1 LYDLDDHVRGIKIT
15 TLEQSLDFTTLD
27 TGKLFSKIK
36 SHKLFRK
43 DHPNYDASL
52 TSKSLITSAR
62 VGGHNANPTNTFS
75 STLEFVLSSL
85 ATTSDE

>member
-43 DHPNYDASL
+43 DHSNYDASL